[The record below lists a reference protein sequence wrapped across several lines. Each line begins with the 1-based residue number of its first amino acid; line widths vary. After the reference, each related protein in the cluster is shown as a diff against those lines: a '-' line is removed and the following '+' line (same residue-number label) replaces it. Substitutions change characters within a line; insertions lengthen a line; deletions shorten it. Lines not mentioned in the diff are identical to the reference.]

1 MQRGLRLISGRWA
14 WIMVKRKMVNRRKVK
29 RKYDVIVIGGGHAGC
44 EAAAASA
51 RFGAATLLLT
61 HKIETIGEMSC
72 NPAIGG
78 VGKGHL
84 VREIDALDGL
94 MARAGDLAGLHF
106 RLLNRRKG
114 PAVQGP
120 RVQTDR
126 GLYKRAMRAL
136 LAQQKGLEI
145 KSGAVED
152 ILVDGNKVNGVSLA
166 DGEIYEAAQ
175 IVLTTGTFL
184 RGVIHIGGRQYPAGR
199 HGDASAIGLA
209 KRLYGLG
216 FAMAR
221 LKTGTPPRLDGRTI
235 DWQRTTPQPGDN
247 LPEPLSLMTRGVRRK
262 QMNCHLTATNE
273 TTHKII
279 AENLDLSPVYSGQI
293 SGTGPR
299 YCPSIEDKIT
309 RFAHA
314 SSHQIFL
321 EPEGREDITI
331 YPNGISTALPE
342 DVQKSFIATIPGLE
356 GAKIIRPGYAIEYD
370 HVDPRELKPSLETKR
385 LEGLYLA
392 GQINGTTGYEEAA
405 AQGLMAGMNA
415 ARAASE
421 AGAEPAIL
429 DRGQAYIG
437 VLIDDLITKG
447 VSEPYRMFTARAE
460 YRLNLR
466 PGNADQRL
474 TQWGAAHGIV
484 GVARMERWRDHQ
496 KKLTQAHT
504 LVETL
509 SLTPSQAAKLGLIV
523 NQDGRLRSAFDLLAL
538 PDMTLMRLAQ
548 IWPDLAH
555 IAPRIRTEIES
566 QARYS
571 GYLARQTAD
580 IIRFRREENLALPQD
595 LDYAQLDSLPME
607 AREKLAAIRPVSL
620 GQAARIDGITPAA
633 LAALLVHVKSAQ
645 KTPKRT

>member
-1 MQRGLRLISGRWA
+1 M
-14 WIMVKRKMVNRRKVK
+14 KNPKF
-29 RKYDVIVIGGGHAGC
+29 DVIIIGGGHAGC
-44 EAAAASA
+44 EAAAAAA
-51 RFGAATLLLT
+51 RVGAATLLLT

-120 RVQTDR
+120 RAQTDR
-126 GLYKRAMRAL
+126 RLYKRAISAL
-136 LAQQKGLEI
+136 LAQQKNLEI

-152 ILVDGNKVNGVSLA
+152 IIVERRDGVERVKGVVLA
-166 DGEIYEAAQ
+166 DGQEYIAER

-184 RGVIHIGGRQYPAGR
+184 RGVIHIGQRQYPAGR

-235 DWQRTTPQPGDN
+235 DWSRTTTQPGDES
-247 LPEPLSLMTRGVRRK
+247 PEPLSLMTRAITAQ
-262 QMNCHLTATNE
+262 QMDCHLTSTNSA
-273 TTHKII
+273 THKII
-279 AENLDLSPVYSGQI
+279 EENLFLSPVYSGQI
-293 SGTGPR
+293 SSSGPR

-314 SSHQIFL
+314 ESHQIFL

-342 DVQKSFIATIPGLE
+342 EVQKAFLATISGLE
-356 GAKIIRPGYAIEYD
+356 KAKILRPGYAIEYD
-370 HVDPRELKPSLETKR
+370 YVDPRELRPSLETKR

-405 AQGLMAGMNA
+405 AQGLMAGLNA
-415 ARAASE
+415 ARGAS
-421 AGAEPAIL
+421 GALPATL

-437 VLIDDLITKG
+437 VLIDDLITRG

-474 TQWGAAHGIV
+474 TEWGCSHGIV
-484 GVARMERWRDHQ
+484 GAARMARWRDHQ
-496 KKLTQAHT
+496 ERLTQALT

-509 SLTPSQAAKLGLIV
+509 TLTPPQAAKHELIV
-523 NQDGRLRSAFDLLAL
+523 NQDGRLRSVFDLLAL
-538 PDMTLMRLAQ
+538 PEMTLLRLAQ
-548 IWPDLAH
+548 IWPDLASF
-555 IAPRIRTEIES
+555 APRIRTEIES
-566 QARYS
+566 QARYR
-571 GYLARQTAD
+571 GYLARQSAD
-580 IIRFRREENLALPQD
+580 IIRFRREENLGLPQD
-595 LDYAQLDSLPME
+595 IDYAALESLPIE
-607 AREKLAAIRPVSL
+607 AREKLALIRPVSL
-620 GQAARIDGITPAA
+620 GQAARIEGITPAA
-633 LAALLVHVKSAQ
+633 LAVLLVHVKSTQ
-645 KTPKRT
+645 KSLKPVVSHETTDI